1 MIDFYSYCAYNSS
14 LWYHLKEP
22 SRKRSQSEW
31 NISDTSSSGESR
43 LQGFP
48 DTDEACSFLP
58 QPLSTTT
65 KCSEPTNSQY
75 FNALEK
81 IQEVEDFDP
90 SEDVHAVESYSSDD
104 NVSYSSSSSWE
115 TNSEVSIKGMST
127 YHLE

>member
-1 MIDFYSYCAYNSS
+1 MIDFYAYCAYNLSM
-14 LWYHLKEP
+14 WYHFKEP

-43 LQGFP
+43 MTGFP

-58 QPLSTTT
+58 QPLSTMA
-65 KCSEPTNSQY
+65 KFSEPTKSQY
-75 FNALEK
+75 FDALETIK
-81 IQEVEDFDP
+81 EVEDFDP

-115 TNSEVSIKGMST
+115 TNSEISIKGMST
-127 YHLE
+127 YDS

>member
-1 MIDFYSYCAYNSS
+1 MC
-14 LWYHLKEP
+14 YHLKEP

-43 LQGFP
+43 MLGFP
-48 DTDEACSFLP
+48 DTDEESSFLP

-65 KCSEPTNSQY
+65 KFSEPTKSQY
-75 FNALEK
+75 FDALET

-104 NVSYSSSSSWE
+104 NLSYSSSSSWE
-115 TNSEVSIKGMST
+115 TNSEISIKGMSNFDS
-127 YHLE
+127 

>member
-1 MIDFYSYCAYNSS
+1 M
-14 LWYHLKEP
+14 WYHLKEP

-65 KCSEPTNSQY
+65 KFSEPTKSQY
-75 FNALEK
+75 FDALET

-90 SEDVHAVESYSSDD
+90 SEDVLALESYSSDD
-104 NVSYSSSSSWE
+104 DVSYSSSSSWE
-115 TNSEVSIKGMST
+115 TNSEISLKGMTT
-127 YHLE
+127 YLSW

>member
-1 MIDFYSYCAYNSS
+1 MINLCAYCGYNLSM
-14 LWYHLKEP
+14 WYNLKEP

-31 NISDTSSSGESR
+31 NISDASSSSESR
-43 LQGFP
+43 LPGFS

-65 KCSEPTNSQY
+65 KFSEPTKSQY
-75 FNALEK
+75 FDALET

-90 SEDVHAVESYSSDD
+90 SEDAHAVESYSSDD

-115 TNSEVSIKGMST
+115 TNSEISIKGIST
-127 YHLE
+127 YDL

>member
-1 MIDFYSYCAYNSS
+1 MINFCDYCGYNLSM
-14 LWYHLKEP
+14 WYHLKEP

-65 KCSEPTNSQY
+65 KFSEPTKSQY
-75 FNALEK
+75 FDALETIK
-81 IQEVEDFDP
+81 EVEDFDP
-90 SEDVHAVESYSSDD
+90 SEDLHAIESYSSDD
-104 NVSYSSSSSWE
+104 DVSYSSSSSWE
-115 TNSEVSIKGMST
+115 TISETSLKGMNT
-127 YHLE
+127 YSL

>member
-1 MIDFYSYCAYNSS
+1 M
-14 LWYHLKEP
+14 WYHLKGP

-65 KCSEPTNSQY
+65 KFSEPTKSQY
-75 FNALEK
+75 FDALET

-90 SEDVHAVESYSSDD
+90 SEDVHAVESDGSDE
-104 NVSYSSSSSWE
+104 NVSHSSPSSWE
-115 TNSEVSIKGMST
+115 TNSEISIKGMST
-127 YHLE
+127 YDSW